1 MLAFT
6 QPNDKIIWLTNKLP
20 RLANIVLTMLIGV
33 SLAALTWQVLAP
45 PPAPGLADHLPSKPS
60 HARQSRSNKPKYATQ
75 IANLHLLGRASKPQ
89 VQDIPDAPKTRLNL
103 NLRGVLASD
112 DENAMA
118 IIASGGA
125 NERFYHLGDA
135 IPGGATLKA
144 VYPDRVLLERNA
156 QMETLP
162 LPKSENTGIE
172 IAKTQPPAVATNIEA
187 SNKLSTLRRQI
198 LKNPGQLGK
207 LVRAKPVMDQGRF
220 TGYALSPTGNKE
232 LFRELGLESGDVVTA
247 VNGITIDRPEK
258 GLNALQKLVSASEVT
273 ITLLRGGSE
282 FTLHHNL
289 AP

>member
-1 MLAFT
+1 MLAFA
-6 QPNDKIIWLTNKLP
+6 QSNDKIIWLTNKLP
-20 RLANIVLTMLIGV
+20 QLASVVMTMLIGY
-33 SLAALTWQVLAP
+33 SLAALTWQVLTP
-45 PPAPGLADHLPSKPS
+45 PPALGLADRLPSKPLPTS
-60 HARQSRSNKPKYATQ
+60 QSRSNKPKYEIQ
-75 IANLHLLGRASKPQ
+75 IAKLHLFGKTSKPQ

-103 NLRGVLASD
+103 NLLGVLASD

-162 LPKSENTGIE
+162 LPKSENTGVQISK
-172 IAKTQPPAVATNIEA
+172 AQPPAVATYTGANNRLG
-187 SNKLSTLRRQI
+187 SLRKQI

-207 LVRAKPVMDQGRF
+207 LVRAKPVMNQGRF
-220 TGYALSPTGNKE
+220 TGYALSPTGNKK
-232 LFRELGLESGDVVTA
+232 LFKELGLEPGDIVTA

-258 GLNALQKLVSASEVT
+258 GLNALQNLVSASEVT
-273 ITLLRGGSE
+273 ITLLRGGNE

-289 AP
+289 TP